1 MIYKIKENR
10 VSRTYLGG
18 SAIDKFYGKEKC
30 ENGFFPEDWTAS
42 VTSAY
47 NSRSG
52 AEEGIGYTFDG
63 KSVTDIVCDDKLPML
78 VKLLNSAERLVIQ
91 AHPTVPFAKE
101 FLNSD
106 YGKTE
111 CWYFLDCADD
121 ACVYIG
127 FKEGATREEWERSFY
142 ENDSEKMLSMLHRL
156 PVEKG
161 DFVFV
166 DGGVPHA
173 IGAGCFMVELQEP
186 SDLMVVNERFTPSGR
201 EIAEQRLHMGL
212 GYEKMFDVYDYTTY
226 SLDELKAKYCP
237 KAKKISEG
245 VYEILGESLTDK
257 FAMYSVSNGGVLNC
271 KRKYQI
277 VIVTSGEGEICG
289 ESIKCGDRIL
299 IQGQSQIKLSGSND
313 LCAVICE

>member
-1 MIYKIKENR
+1 MIYKIRENR

-18 SAIDKFYGKEKC
+18 CAIDAFYSKEKC
-30 ENGFFPEDWTAS
+30 KNGYFPEDWTAS

-47 NSRSG
+47 NSTSG
-52 AEEGIGYTFDG
+52 AEEGIGYTEDG
-63 KSVTDIVCDDKLPML
+63 VSVRDLVGEDKLPIL

-101 FLNSD
+101 FLNSN

-111 CWYFLDCADD
+111 CWYFLDCDED

-127 FKEGATREEWERSFY
+127 FKEGACREDWEKSFY
-142 ENDSEKMLSMLHRL
+142 ENDSAKMLSMLHRL
-156 PVEKG
+156 PVKKG

-166 DGGVPHA
+166 DGGIPHA

-201 EIAEQRLHMGL
+201 EIPEARLHMGL

-226 SLDELKAKYCP
+226 FLDDLKAKYCP
-237 KAKKISEG
+237 EHKKLSNG
-245 VYEILGESLTDK
+245 VFEILGEKLTDK
-257 FAMYSVSNGGVLNC
+257 FAMYELSNGGNLVC
-271 KRKYQI
+271 KKKYQI
-277 VIVTSGEGEICG
+277 AIVTSGSGEVCG
-289 ESIKCGDRIL
+289 IKAERGDRL
-299 IQGQSQIKLSGSND
+299 FIKDESRISVCGTDD
-313 LCAVICE
+313 LCIVVCE

>member
-10 VSRTYLGG
+10 VSRTYWGG
-18 SAIDKFYGKEKC
+18 KAIDKFYNKSECKDSLY
-30 ENGFFPEDWTAS
+30 PEDWTAS
-42 VTSAY
+42 VTMAY
-47 NSRSG
+47 NSNSG
-52 AEEGIGYTFDG
+52 EEEGIGHTEEG
-63 KSVTDIVCDDKLPML
+63 ISVKDIVGNDKLDIL

-111 CWYFLDCADD
+111 CWYFLDCDED

-127 FKEGATREEWERSFY
+127 FKQNTSREEWEKSFY

-156 PVEKG
+156 PVKKG

-173 IGAGCFMVELQEP
+173 IGKGCFMIELQEP

-201 EIAEQRLHMGL
+201 EIPEQRLHMGL
-212 GYEKMFDVYDYTTY
+212 GYDKMFDVYEYNQY
-226 SLDELKAKYCP
+226 SYDELIEKYCP
-237 KAKKISEG
+237 KPKELSHNL
-245 VYEILGESLTDK
+245 YQILGSDLTDK
-257 FAMYSVSNGGVLNC
+257 FSMYLFKNNC
-271 KRKYQI
+271 NYYSAKKYKI
-277 VIVTSGEGEICG
+277 AIVTEGTGKICGIKAQKGERLFLHNEYSICISGENNFEI
-289 ESIKCGDRIL
+289 IL
-299 IQGQSQIKLSGSND
+299 
-313 LCAVICE
+313 CE